1 MPLNFHSIRMHLAA
15 RTARLSISMKL
26 SIAFAAV
33 LLMGVLG
40 LGLFTNHRAREQAI
54 RGELATLTLL
64 SERLAGQV
72 DTYLSSTRN
81 LAQHLA
87 LTQDVTRF
95 LAATRGQ
102 RALAPLDPWLIL
114 QAQGPISGAP
124 PGAHSGMS
132 GPSALFVLG
141 PDGTCLASSNPAFVG
156 EDFGFRPYF
165 QEARAGRA
173 SSSDWF
179 IGAVTRVPKRFS
191 AAPVLKGDQLLG
203 VLVAQY
209 DIHEVEEAIQTFGQA
224 GRTAVLINHLGI
236 SLAHNHPEFVYH
248 ALEPIPPSALEELA
262 QTRQF
267 LGRAFPLDPL
277 SVEFRNTFHQV
288 LRDGLPRTVRYHFGE
303 HPKWSA
309 LSRVKGQAWVVS
321 VSEPESAILLPT
333 RTVWRDTLLVGLL
346 SSAAAFLLALGLVRV
361 LLRPLRALSS
371 AITAF
376 GQGTWTARAPLQTH
390 RELDQLA
397 HTFNTMANTIQGHR
411 ENLEGLVRQRT
422 QDLEQAIADM
432 NRLHGMIPICSYCK
446 KIRDDGGSWWQLESY
461 IQSHSEAE
469 FSHGICP
476 DCRTRHFPK
485 SGG

>member
-15 RTARLSISMKL
+15 RAARLSISMKL

-40 LGLFTNHRAREQAI
+40 LGIFTHHRAREQAI
-54 RGELATLTLL
+54 RGELATLAQL

-81 LAQHLA
+81 LARHLA
-87 LTQDVTRF
+87 LTQDVAGF
-95 LAATRGQ
+95 LAAPRSQQART
-102 RALAPLDPWLIL
+102 PLDPWLIL
-114 QAQGPISGAP
+114 QAQGATPGAP
-124 PGAHSGMS
+124 PGVS

-141 PDGTCLASSNPAFVG
+141 PDGVCLASSNPAFVG

-165 QEARAGRA
+165 QEAKAGRA

-179 IGAVTRVPKRFS
+179 IGAVTRGPKLFS
-191 AAPVLKGDQLLG
+191 AAPVLKGAQFLG

-209 DIHEVEEAIQTFGQA
+209 DARELEETIRTFGQA

-248 ALEPIPPSALEELA
+248 ALEPIPSAVLKELA
-262 QTRQF
+262 QSRQF

-277 SVEFRNTFHQV
+277 SVEFRNSFHQV
-288 LRDGLPRTVRYHFGE
+288 LQDGLPRTVRYHFGE

-309 LSRVKGQAWVVS
+309 LSRVKGQPWVVS

-333 RTVWRDTLLVGLL
+333 RTVWRDTLLVGFL
-346 SSAAAFLLALGLVRV
+346 SSAAAFLLALGLVRL
-361 LLRPLRALSS
+361 LLRPLRALAS
-371 AITAF
+371 AITDF

-397 HTFNTMANTIQGHR
+397 STFNTMADTIQEHR

-432 NRLHGMIPICSYCK
+432 KQLHGMIPICSYCK